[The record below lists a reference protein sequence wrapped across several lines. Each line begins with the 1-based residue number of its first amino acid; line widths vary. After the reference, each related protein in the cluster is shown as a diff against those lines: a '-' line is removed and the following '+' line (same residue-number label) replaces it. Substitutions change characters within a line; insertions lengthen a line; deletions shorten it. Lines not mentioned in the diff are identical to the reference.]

1 VPTVEIFEGFADPNG
16 PLSLLTRGAHVLAG
30 VTWIGLLYFFNFVQ
44 TPSFA
49 EMSDT
54 SRSEVLRKISF
65 RALWWFR
72 YAALLTFLF
81 GVMLVGIQG
90 DGENT
95 DLYFSGVSGT
105 AILTGILLGTT
116 MFLNVWG
123 VIWRKQKVIIGSAER
138 VAAGGE
144 ADPAA
149 AAAAK
154 PAARASRCN
163 TFFSVPMLWY
173 MVFAAHGAVWFDQF
187 DGGTIG
193 YWILVLALWAFV
205 EASAL
210 GLIGG
215 YDNAFNKLVF
225 DSHRNTI
232 VGGFVLLA
240 ILHFVG
246 WELILN
252 PG

>member
-1 VPTVEIFEGFADPNG
+1 VPAVEIFEGFSDPSG
-16 PLSLLTRGAHVLAG
+16 PLSVLTRGAHVLSG

-49 EMSDT
+49 EMSDG
-54 SRSEVLRKISF
+54 SRSEALRKITF

-81 GVMLVGIQG
+81 GVALIGIQG

-95 DLYFSGVSGT
+95 DLYLSGVSGT
-105 AILTGILLGTT
+105 AILTGGLLGTT

-149 AAAAK
+149 AASAK

-163 TFFSVPMLWY
+163 TFFSISMLWY
-173 MVFAAHGAVWFDQF
+173 MIFAAHGSVWFDAF
-187 DGGTIG
+187 DGGTVG
-193 YWILVLALWAFV
+193 YWILVLVIWAFV

-215 YDNAFNKLVF
+215 FDNAFNKLVF

-232 VGGFVLLA
+232 IGGFVLLA

-252 PG
+252 PS